1 MRTSKSARCNFFCR
15 QFFFAVFGVWQ
26 GPRDRQDSE
35 GQGGPGRGQVHLQ
48 QGLHQRTL
56 QDQDQPGTGTCCVP
70 IIISSDTRAGKR
82 KVWFHWGFLKK
93 KFRGF
98 GGQFK
103 DPFFSFY

>member
-70 IIISSDTRAGKR
+70 IFPQIPGQAREKC
-82 KVWFHWGFLKK
+82 GFIGD
-93 KFRGF
+93 F
-98 GGQFK
+98 
-103 DPFFSFY
+103 

>member
-93 KFRGF
+93 
-98 GGQFK
+98 
-103 DPFFSFY
+103 